1 MLCGKCKCKSVGR
14 NGMCRYVY
22 YAFEWLCA
30 KNMIDIGRL
39 QHRIR
44 FSDGGLN
51 RLMQHTCPDLM
62 FSHSHLPR
70 TSTLFPTDPPIFKT
84 QSHKVKATSR
94 PPSLSRPA
102 ISKSYTHLSCSSS
115 PLILTLTS
123 HHFSSPASLDTD
135 TSIYLPLS
143 PSLFF
148 SLPLHHPS
156 THSHFQHTFVSTC
169 LDLFRLVSTQL
180 QPTNPTPSSN
190 TMPPKKKTGT
200 ATDGA
205 GDENGGVSF
214 SVSFFHTFSRQS
226 R

>member
-1 MLCGKCKCKSVGR
+1 LCGKCKCKSVGR
-14 NGMCRYVY
+14 SGMCRYVY
-22 YAFEWLCA
+22 YGFEWLCA

-102 ISKSYTHLSCSSS
+102 ISKSYTPFL
-115 PLILTLTS
+115 LIFPT
-123 HHFSSPASLDTD
+123 
-135 TSIYLPLS
+135 
-143 PSLFF
+143 
-148 SLPLHHPS
+148 HP
-156 THSHFQHTFVSTC
+156 HSHFSPFLEPRFSGHRHEYISPTLAISLLLSSSQPSFHTLTFPTHFC
-169 LDLFRLVSTQL
+169 LDLS
-180 QPTNPTPSSN
+180 
-190 TMPPKKKTGT
+190 
-200 ATDGA
+200 
-205 GDENGGVSF
+205 
-214 SVSFFHTFSRQS
+214 
-226 R
+226 